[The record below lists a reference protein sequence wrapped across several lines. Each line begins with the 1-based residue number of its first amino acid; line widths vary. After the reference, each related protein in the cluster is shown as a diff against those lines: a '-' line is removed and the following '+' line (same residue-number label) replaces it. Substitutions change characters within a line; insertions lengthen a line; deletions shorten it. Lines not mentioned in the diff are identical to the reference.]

1 MMTDIL
7 HCPSCGAPM
16 DYDPRAEDETMR
28 CPFCESTVVLPE
40 RQRPAPQ
47 TQTRIVV
54 ERTGDETAVKAGVIV
69 AFVAVIVTGAVALFA
84 FHQINKPNTNGA
96 RGRSTTGTKNNL
108 TTTNAGDGYA
118 QPELSFGSEGIGPGN
133 FQ

>member
-1 MMTDIL
+1 MMTDTL
-7 HCPSCGAPM
+7 HCPSCGAPL
-16 DYDPRAEDETMR
+16 DYDPRVEDETIR

-54 ERTGDETAVKAGVIV
+54 ERTGDETAVTAGVIV

-84 FHQINKPNTNGA
+84 FHQISKPDTNGA
-96 RGRSTTGTKNNL
+96 RRRGATNTK
-108 TTTNAGDGYA
+108 
-118 QPELSFGSEGIGPGN
+118 
-133 FQ
+133 